1 MKKKIIAILM
11 LAALVLGGCGS
22 SKPNEKLDEFANEL
36 VLNPEGN
43 MQNPTKAPEKEEAGL
58 PDSGQAD
65 VSDGGQAAASQNTSS
80 GDTAA
85 QGTPEKENTE
95 DNAAEEEK
103 YYLTFEA
110 TTTEGKAW
118 NSDQLSNSKMTM
130 INVWATYCNPCLSE
144 MPDLGEL
151 AAEYDASEFQIVG
164 VVSDVMADAGADD
177 IAYARELIT
186 ETKADYP
193 HLLLNESLY
202 MSFVGAV
209 SAVPTTFFVRQDG
222 SLIGYLTGAQS
233 KEGWKMLIDQLLA
246 ELQ

>member
-1 MKKKIIAILM
+1 MKKKAIAIWM
-11 LAALVLGGCGS
+11 LAALVLTGCGS
-22 SKPNEKLDEFANEL
+22 SKPNEKLDEFANEI
-36 VLNPEGN
+36 VTGPDGSI
-43 MQNPTKAPEKEEAGL
+43 QNPTKAPAGEQAE
-58 PDSGQAD
+58 GQAD
-65 VSDGGQAAASQNTSS
+65 ASAGGQAATSQNTSS
-80 GDTAA
+80 GDTTV
-85 QGTPEKENTE
+85 QGTQEKENTE
-95 DNAAEEEK
+95 ENAAEEEK

-110 TTTEGKAW
+110 TTTEGEAW
-118 NSDQLSNSKMTM
+118 NSDQLANSKMTM

-164 VVSDVMADAGADD
+164 IVSDVMADASAKD

-202 MSFVGAV
+202 TSFVGAV

-222 SLIGYLTGAQS
+222 SLIGYLTGAMN
-233 KEGWKMLIDQLLA
+233 KENWKQLIEQLLS
-246 ELQ
+246 EL